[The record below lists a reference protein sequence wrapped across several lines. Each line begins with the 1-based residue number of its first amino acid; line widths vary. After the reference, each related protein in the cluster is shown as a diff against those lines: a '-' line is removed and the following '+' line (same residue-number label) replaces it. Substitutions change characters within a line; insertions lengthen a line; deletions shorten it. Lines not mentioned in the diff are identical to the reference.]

1 MLTRQEIALK
11 ASLASADKARR
22 ERFVRY
28 SKEMQSS
35 VGVPG
40 DAQELLAAV
49 LRREGWKVTPPAE
62 PAF

>member
-11 ASLASADKARR
+11 ASRASADKARR

-28 SKEMQSS
+28 CEEMESA

-40 DAQELLAAV
+40 AAQELLAAV
-49 LRREGWKVTPPAE
+49 LRREGWKVTPPGD